1 MKMRASFPSLYGA
14 PACRIIACA
23 AWAAFAL
30 VLALAGRLAIGALPT
45 NAGARTT
52 VIIDS
57 GGHSLYADAWGK
69 SLLNGGESN
78 GEGALVE
85 VGYYSAATVGNDF
98 AGTWTPLPIQ
108 QPSIGTSTA
117 DGADSGSIAATILI
131 SGSDAGPPAGTPL
144 AIRFYSQATVAG
156 SYAYNA
162 VSSDDWLWQNQ
173 AAPPVDPVIVLS
185 LNNPNLK
192 WVGGAGSAFKTSV
205 SLSGSGVGEGSY
217 QGYISDGTAGQDGFL
232 QLTVGASSFT
242 GKLEFEGQTYVLK
255 GAFGSSGTWTGT
267 AKSPSGKKVTLS
279 LTIQAYSLT
288 GTLTTATGVESI
300 TGGVNAGAQTPLE
313 GAYTLVF
320 EAPRATSSWQAYGY
334 GALEVDGTGGAKLT
348 GKLPDGSA
356 YTVHTTL
363 LANGTL
369 LLNLPSRKG
378 RMTGEMFF
386 RDVPGVSDADGTLLW
401 KHPNGYFSP
410 GTTDT
415 VSVLGSQYTP
425 GALLGASGTAATVY
439 PETCTL
445 DFYANGLAASVA
457 TKTQVSAA
465 GLFQTGTGGSAFP
478 KLVLTSTTGV
488 FKGKVTLEEKR
499 VPFSGVLFQKQQLG
513 IGPLGGGIS
522 GFNVLRAQ

>member
-1 MKMRASFPSLYGA
+1 MKTRASFPSLSGP
-14 PACRIIACA
+14 PARRIACA
-23 AWAAFAL
+23 AWTAITL
-30 VLALAGRLAIGALPT
+30 VLALVGRPAIAA
-45 NAGARTT
+45 NAETRTT
-52 VIIDS
+52 VVIDS
-57 GGHSLYADAWGK
+57 GGHSLYADPWGNT
-69 SLLNGGESN
+69 LLNGGESN

-98 AGTWTPLPIQ
+98 AGTWTPLAIQ

-131 SGSDAGPPAGTPL
+131 SGSVAGPPAGTPL

-162 VSSDDWLWQNQ
+162 VSSDDWVWQSQ
-173 AAPPVDPVIVLS
+173 AAPPVDPVIILS

-192 WVGGAGSAFKTSV
+192 WVGGAASAFKTSV

-232 QLTVGASSFT
+232 QLAVGSSSSFT
-242 GKLEFEGQTYVLK
+242 GKLEFDGQTYILR
-255 GAFGSSGTWTGT
+255 GAFESSGTWTGT
-267 AKSPSGKKVTLS
+267 AKSSSGKKVGLS

-300 TGGVNAGAQTPLE
+300 TGGVNAGAQTPLQ

-334 GALEVDGTGGAKLT
+334 GTLKIDGTGGAKLT
-348 GKLPDGSA
+348 GELPDGSA
-356 YTVHTTL
+356 YFVRTTL

-369 LLNLPSRKG
+369 LLNLPTRKG
-378 RMTGEMFF
+378 RLTGELFF
-386 RDVPGVSDADGTLLW
+386 RDVPGVSDADGALLW

-415 VSVLGSQYTP
+415 VSVLGSQYTA

-439 PETCTL
+439 PEACTL
-445 DFYANGLAASVA
+445 DFYANGLASSVA
-457 TKTQVSAA
+457 TKTQVTAA
-465 GLFQTGTGGSAFP
+465 GIFQSGAGGP
-478 KLVLTSTTGV
+478 TLVLTSTTGV
-488 FKGKVTLEEKR
+488 FKGRVTLKEKH

-513 IGPLGGGIS
+513 IGPVGGGLS
-522 GFNVLRAQ
+522 GFDVLRAQ